1 MASVGVSICLHFET
15 LPKAPQNRWL
25 PGLFSCL
32 ILLSQKVKNLFEHR
46 SPNMSRI
53 GYARV
58 SSYGQSLEVQL
69 EKLSDCDRV
78 FQEKQS
84 ARTDGR
90 EQLQLCLDYVRDGD
104 SLIVTKLDRLARST
118 RDLLNI
124 MNRLEQKQVKLVVL
138 DQQIDTST
146 PTGMLLF
153 TMLGAIAAFEN
164 DLRKDRQ
171 MQGIELAKRKG
182 TKFGR
187 KAALTDDQILILQ
200 MKRADGTKI
209 SDLMTEF
216 SLSKA
221 TVYRLLSAVV

>member
-1 MASVGVSICLHFET
+1 MAF
-15 LPKAPQNRWL
+15 
-25 PGLFSCL
+25 
-32 ILLSQKVKNLFEHR
+32 
-46 SPNMSRI
+46 I

-69 EKLSDCDRV
+69 EKLSHCDRI

-84 ARTDGR
+84 ARTDAR

-104 SLIVTKLDRLARST
+104 SLVITKLDRLARST

-124 MNRLEQKQVKLVVL
+124 MQRMEDKQVKLVVL

-153 TMLGAIAAFEN
+153 TMLGAIATFEN

-187 KAALTDDQILILQ
+187 RFLLTTEQVDELRQ
-200 MKRADGTKI
+200 KRLEGVKI
-209 SDLMTEF
+209 VDLMREF
-216 SLSKA
+216 KLSKA
-221 TVYRLLSAVV
+221 SVYRVLSSHC

>member
-1 MASVGVSICLHFET
+1 MA
-15 LPKAPQNRWL
+15 
-25 PGLFSCL
+25 
-32 ILLSQKVKNLFEHR
+32 
-46 SPNMSRI
+46 RI

-69 EKLSDCDRV
+69 EKLRDCDRI

-84 ARTDGR
+84 ARTDNR

-104 SLIVTKLDRLARST
+104 HLIITKLDRLARST

-124 MNRLEQKQVKLVVL
+124 MQRLQDKQVKLVVL

-182 TKFGR
+182 IKFGR
-187 KAALTDDQILILQ
+187 KQALNAEQINDLQ
-200 MKRADGTKI
+200 RKRADGVKI
-209 SDLMTEF
+209 IELMSQF
-216 SLSKA
+216 SVSKA
-221 TVYRLLSAVV
+221 SVYRALSNV